1 MSNPERPES
10 EMLWQEEDS
19 RFFIEIGRVITPGRE
34 EIERAIVELLPATP
48 DDEFLAVELGCGAGW
63 LSDAVLRA
71 FPRSQVLALD
81 PSDEMRRVAGD
92 LLAPYGERVELRPF
106 RLEADDWLSD
116 LAAGPAPRCVY
127 SCLVVHH
134 LDGPG
139 KRVLY
144 QRVHDLLAPGGA
156 LLLADV
162 VEPASE
168 RERAYQ
174 AGRWDAAVRRRSREI
189 AGSERPWEIFDTD
202 HWNLWR
208 YPDPDFDKPSTLAEH
223 LDWLREAGF
232 VGAGTFW
239 AEAGHAVY
247 GGYRAG

>member
-92 LLAPYGERVELRPF
+92 LLAPYGERVEL
-106 RLEADDWLSD
+106 
-116 LAAGPAPRCVY
+116 
-127 SCLVVHH
+127 
-134 LDGPG
+134 
-139 KRVLY
+139 
-144 QRVHDLLAPGGA
+144 
-156 LLLADV
+156 
-162 VEPASE
+162 
-168 RERAYQ
+168 
-174 AGRWDAAVRRRSREI
+174 
-189 AGSERPWEIFDTD
+189 
-202 HWNLWR
+202 
-208 YPDPDFDKPSTLAEH
+208 
-223 LDWLREAGF
+223 
-232 VGAGTFW
+232 
-239 AEAGHAVY
+239 
-247 GGYRAG
+247 